1 MNESGEM
8 LFLFFEFTKDS
19 NGIDIESSLDV
30 EPHSEERA
38 CSLLSEPSSP
48 KRLTSRGAGA
58 LYKDSGDPERGK
70 KIID

>member
-1 MNESGEM
+1 MRVARCYSY
-8 LFLFFEFTKDS
+8 FLNFRKTKTD
-19 NGIDIESSLDV
+19 GIDIGSALDV

-38 CSLLSEPSSP
+38 RSLLSEPSSP

-58 LYKDSGDPERGK
+58 LYKDSGDPGRGK